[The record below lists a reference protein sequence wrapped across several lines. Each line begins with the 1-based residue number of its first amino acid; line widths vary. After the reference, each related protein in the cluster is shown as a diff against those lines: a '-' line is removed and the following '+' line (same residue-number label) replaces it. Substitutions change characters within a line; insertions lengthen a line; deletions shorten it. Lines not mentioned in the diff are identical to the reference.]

1 MKNQK
6 ITRTVSIANMDV
18 ALYDMD
24 SNAVKTVHLAI
35 PTMQKLTDKDV
46 EEYISENFST
56 FKFLKVLNIEY
67 ETSLFEIGL
76 QTFVEHAKVIGSGRK
91 AMKE

>member
-6 ITRTVSIANMDV
+6 ITRTVSIATVDA
-18 ALYDMD
+18 ALYDMAN
-24 SNAVKTVHLAI
+24 NAVKNVHLAI
-35 PTMQKLTDKDV
+35 PTMQKLAEKDV

-56 FKFLKVLNIEY
+56 FKFLKVLNAEY
-67 ETSLFEIGL
+67 ETSLFEIDL

-91 AMKE
+91 ALKE

>member
-6 ITRTVSIANMDV
+6 ITRTISIASVDV
-18 ALYDMD
+18 ALYDMNN
-24 SNAVKTVHLAI
+24 NAIKTVHFAI
-35 PTMQKLTDKDV
+35 PTMQKLTDKDI

-56 FKFLKVLNIEY
+56 FKFLKVLNAEY
-67 ETSLFEIGL
+67 ETSLFEIDL

-91 AMKE
+91 SLKE